1 MMFTQTIKVTQ
12 LNLANIKH
20 RLGASA
26 VLVVGIAGVVAVLLG
41 ILAMSNGLTET
52 LVNTTYPDRGLILRN
67 GSNSEMDGWITNEEL
82 AVIQTHAGFRQ
93 LSPELYVTMSVA
105 LDQVGNQADAV
116 ARGVTGAAFSLRDEI

>member
-52 LVNTTYPDRGLILRN
+52 LVNTTYPDRDPSIH
-67 GSNSEMDGWITNEEL
+67 L
-82 AVIQTHAGFRQ
+82 AV
-93 LSPELYVTMSVA
+93 
-105 LDQVGNQADAV
+105 
-116 ARGVTGAAFSLRDEI
+116 AAIA